1 MSMNKFE
8 PKGIKITHISK
19 DGPTSIYRIGF
30 KYNGEQYSIAEHI
43 EDSSLKLLYKVVNGH
58 YEQIANEY
66 APEGN
71 LSNVFMNQML
81 NVRRKYSGWKVRF
94 SKRGHSV
101 VQAVNSIP
109 YSQLPVDLFAEYL
122 NSVFTEEGQKKQVIK
137 NMKKS
142 VDSLIKD
149 MGRLQSLLFEEGF
162 SDASDNMMEVIKFAK
177 NKMAEVK
184 W

>member
-8 PKGIKITHISK
+8 PKDIKITHISK
-19 DGPTSIYRIGF
+19 DGPTRIYRIGF
-30 KYNGEQYSIAEHI
+30 KYNGEQYSVAEYI
-43 EDSSLKLLYKVVNGH
+43 ENSSLKLLYKVVNGH
-58 YEQIANEY
+58 YEQVATEY
-66 APEGN
+66 SPEN
-71 LSNVFMNQML
+71 DLDDIFMNQML

-101 VQAVNSIP
+101 VQAVKSIP

-122 NSVFTEEGQKKQVIK
+122 NSVFTEEGQRRRVIK
-137 NMKKS
+137 NMKES

-149 MGRLQSLLFEEGF
+149 LSRLQSRLSEEGL
-162 SDASDNMMEVIKFAK
+162 SDASDNMMEVIEFAK
-177 NKMAEVK
+177 NKMSEVK